1 MNGFEDFVNSIFSEG
16 PEQEER
22 LRELFGKYA
31 AAVSNGG
38 VVSISSLAQSA
49 QVPPTQALYDLQKLV
64 ARGFFGKDAYID
76 YLRKALV
83 IPEVGTSN
91 SQPRQTNYRTGND
104 TARPARIHVER
115 EKPAQK
121 SAAQKAARQ
130 EQNAAVNGGAPTD
143 KFFKVPKILLLIG
156 GILLLVVGG
165 LGLGAALGRIALLG
179 AGAGALLQPLTEL
192 VFGGGCLGV
201 RKLLEE
207 REIRFRTY
215 LTLVGDRKRVSVK
228 ELAEAAGV
236 SERRARGD
244 LSRMALRGVFGP
256 TALVDRKSGYLLAS
270 PEDRPEQTTKP
281 LEDELRATGD
291 SEFNAI
297 LKEIR
302 QLNDEIEDYEV
313 SQRIYH
319 IEEVTSKIF
328 RTVEEHPEKRSQIK
342 SFMSYY
348 LPTTLK
354 LLRSYSTFEKQGVQG
369 DNITAAKENI
379 ARILEN
385 LAKGYEQ
392 QLDQLFQADALD
404 ISTDINVLE
413 TMMKR
418 DGLSEDDGLGQAVQA
433 AQAAQ
438 TMPAGGAAQAGQVQT
453 MQ

>member
-1 MNGFEDFVNSIFSEG
+1 MNGFEDFVNSFFSDG
-16 PEQEER
+16 PQEDER
-22 LRELFGKYA
+22 LREMFGKYA

-38 VVSISSLAQSA
+38 VVSISALAASA
-49 QVPPTQALYDLQKLV
+49 QVAPTQALFDLQKLV

-83 IPEVGTSN
+83 IPEVGTSQT
-91 SQPRQTNYRTGND
+91 QPRQTNYRTGND
-104 TARPARIHVER
+104 TVRPARIHVEW

-121 SAAQKAARQ
+121 AAAQKAVRQ
-130 EQNAAVNGGAPTD
+130 EQNAAENQGAPTD
-143 KFFKVPKILLLIG
+143 KFFKAPKILLLIG
-156 GILLLVVGG
+156 GILLLVIGG
-165 LGLGAALGRIALLG
+165 LGLGAALGRIALAG
-179 AGAGALLQPLTEL
+179 AGAGALLQPVTEL
-192 VFGGGCLGV
+192 LFGGGCLGV
-201 RKLLEE
+201 RKLLEDKQ
-207 REIRFRTY
+207 IRFRTY
-215 LTLVGDRKRVSVK
+215 LTLIGDRRRVSVK

-236 SERRARGD
+236 SERLARAD
-244 LSRMALRGVFGP
+244 LSRMALKGVFGP

-270 PEDRPEQTTKP
+270 PEDRPEQKP
-281 LEDELRATGD
+281 EHLEDELRATGD

-302 QLNDEIEDYEV
+302 QLNDQIEDYEV
-313 SQRIYH
+313 SQRIFH

-379 ARILEN
+379 SRILEN

-418 DGLSEDDGLGQAVQA
+418 DGLSDDDGFGQAVQA
-433 AQAAQ
+433 AQATQ
-438 TMPAGGAAQAGQVQT
+438 TASADGTAQAGQVQT

>member
-1 MNGFEDFVNSIFSEG
+1 MGITINGIEDFVNSIFSEG
-16 PEQEER
+16 PEQEEK

-31 AAVSNGG
+31 ASVSNGG
-38 VVSISSLAQSA
+38 VVSIASLAQSA

-83 IPEVGTSN
+83 IPEVGTSHT
-91 SQPRQTNYRTGND
+91 QPRQTNYRTGSD
-104 TARPARIHVER
+104 TAPVTRIHVER
-115 EKPAQK
+115 EKPSQK
-121 SAAQKAARQ
+121 ASRQEQKAAENQ
-130 EQNAAVNGGAPTD
+130 GAPTE
-143 KFFKVPKILLLIG
+143 KFFKTPKILLLIG
-156 GILLLVVGG
+156 AIILLVFGG
-165 LGLGAALGRIALLG
+165 LGLGAALGRIALAG
-179 AGAGALLQPLTEL
+179 AGAGALLQPVTEL
-192 VFGGGCLGV
+192 LFGGACLGI
-201 RKLLEE
+201 RKALEE
-207 REIRFRTY
+207 KEIRFRTY
-215 LTLVGDRKRVSVK
+215 LTLVGDRKRISVK

-236 SERRARGD
+236 SERRARAD
-244 LSRMALRGVFGP
+244 LSRMALKGVFGP
-256 TALVDRKSGYLLAS
+256 KALVDRKSGYLLAS
-270 PEDRPEQTTKP
+270 PEDRPEQKHEN

-302 QLNDEIEDYEV
+302 QLNNEIEDYEV

-354 LLRSYSTFEKQGVQG
+354 LLRSYSSFEKQGIQG

-418 DGLSEDDGLGQAVQA
+418 DGLSDDDGLGQAFQA
-433 AQAAQ
+433 GQAAQ
-438 TMPAGGAAQAGQVQT
+438 TVPSGGEAQAGQVQT